1 MGVCGS
7 KRVEGIVQ
15 HPTPALSAPASA
27 AGGPT
32 KAGPV
37 CLSGYGEHTF
47 AGVTADKYLKK
58 HGGSAAWLDSADWVT
73 TRSQAD
79 IVAKAVLDWAIDNG
93 ADTFCHWFQPLASNG
108 LRPGL
113 SGQVQN
119 KMVRPSAAPAD
130 SRPPEL
136 TNVVAVRHSD
146 CRSPSR
152 RARLSGPSMRTI

>member
-1 MGVCGS
+1 M
-7 KRVEGIVQ
+7 
-15 HPTPALSAPASA
+15 
-27 AGGPT
+27 
-32 KAGPV
+32 
-37 CLSGYGEHTF
+37 
-47 AGVTADKYLKK
+47 
-58 HGGSAAWLDSADWVT
+58 T

-130 SRPPEL
+130 SCPRRPAARPPEL

-146 CRSPSR
+146 RRSRSR

>member
-1 MGVCGS
+1 MS
-7 KRVEGIVQ
+7 FIF
-15 HPTPALSAPASA
+15 SA
-27 AGGPT
+27 AQ
-32 KAGPV
+32 
-37 CLSGYGEHTF
+37 GYGEHTF

-130 SRPPEL
+130 SRPRRPAARPPKL

-146 CRSPSR
+146 RRSRSR